1 MQIYRDRI
9 VDQHAN
15 VLSYRKIGN
24 SRLLK
29 LAAFLRL
36 LPPEKFNLSYW
47 VSDEA
52 GSLYGGEE
60 VNLRS
65 CGTKACAMGWAT
77 AMPLF
82 RRLGLV
88 FHSGNLADPA
98 IVAIEREDLKYSCY
112 QPMAVAQHLF
122 AISHVEADLLFAP
135 GVQDFEA
142 TSLEVAGFIERFVRA
157 RGEVLSNYGEEFVES
172 DAFQDTV
179 IHGQ

>member
-36 LPPEKFNLSYW
+36 LPPEKFDLEYW
-47 VSDEA
+47 VSNSKGALRGNEEA
-52 GSLYGGEE
+52 DP
-60 VNLRS
+60 RS

-77 AMPLF
+77 TMPLF

-88 FHSGNLADPA
+88 FNHGTALAQVV
-98 IVAIEREDLKYSCY
+98 VAIEREDLGYSCHDSLY
-112 QPMAVAQHLF
+112 VACHMF
-122 AISHVEADLLFAP
+122 AISYQESELLFTPTVQGHRSSPSEVADL
-135 GVQDFEA
+135 
-142 TSLEVAGFIERFVRA
+142 IERLVQF
-157 RGEVLSNYGEEFVES
+157 RGKDLGKYGNFPERLTEQQLHALLS
-172 DAFQDTV
+172 
-179 IHGQ
+179 